1 MRTALCAFALGWAFC
16 APLPAWSGGDLCA
29 PFRQSHYDEL
39 TLELSSTT
47 IDGAA
52 MPPSGALT
60 PSIEIASLDD
70 DTVFAALPDPKGP
83 ATSLELRLA
92 RQP

>member
-1 MRTALCAFALGWAFC
+1 MRTALCAFALGWALC

-29 PFRQSHYDEL
+29 PFRESHYDKL

-52 MPPSGALT
+52 MPPPAALAS
-60 PSIEIASLDD
+60 PLEVASLDD
-70 DTVFAALPDPKGP
+70 DTVFATLPDPKAP
-83 ATSLELRLA
+83 ASTLELRLA